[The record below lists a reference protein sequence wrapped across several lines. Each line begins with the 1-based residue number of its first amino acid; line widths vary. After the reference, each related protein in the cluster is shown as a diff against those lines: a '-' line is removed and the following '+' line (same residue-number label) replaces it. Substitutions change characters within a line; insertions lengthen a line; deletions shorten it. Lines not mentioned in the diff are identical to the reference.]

1 MEKREKKV
9 TFSQFQK
16 LGKVLM
22 TPVMILPIAGILVGI
37 GSAFTTKNIVA
48 LWPVL
53 GNTYVKL
60 FFNLLKAMGNTI
72 NSYLPIIFAVSVA
85 IGYAEKEKGISALSS
100 VIGFLAMNNVMNIL
114 LTSLGILDPAAMK
127 TGQSMVMGIAS
138 LDTGVFGGILVGLLV
153 AKLHNKYYNIQLPPV
168 LGIFSGT
175 KFVPMI
181 SLLACSALGLVMSVV
196 WPFVQTGLGFMGE
209 IIYDTGMAG
218 SVIYGLAERA
228 LLPFGLHHF
237 IYTPFFFTNLGGSMV
252 IDGTLYEGAVNIYN
266 AMLASPDAMFDVNIT
281 RFIMNGKVIFAM
293 FGLPGAALA
302 MYHCAKPER
311 KPQVKALLI
320 AAIIPSIFTGI
331 TEPIEYSFLFAAPLL
346 FVVHAGYAGLA
357 YLLTYICKVNI
368 PGPSSF
374 GGPFLSTIFNGIM
387 QADKGSNWI
396 WVFIIGIPC
405 FFLYYFTFRF
415 MITKFNYKTPG
426 REDDGQ
432 EVKKLD
438 KKMSDEMMATIIEGL
453 GGADNIQHVDACFT
467 RLRVKVKDKA
477 LVMPDT
483 DWKQKTGANGVVQVA
498 DGVQI
503 IYGAK
508 ADIYK
513 NNLKSAL
520 NMD

>member
-85 IGYAEKEKGISALSS
+85 IGYAEKEKGIAALSS

-218 SVIYGLAERA
+218 SVIY
-228 LLPFGLHHF
+228 
-237 IYTPFFFTNLGGSMV
+237 
-252 IDGTLYEGAVNIYN
+252 
-266 AMLASPDAMFDVNIT
+266 
-281 RFIMNGKVIFAM
+281 
-293 FGLPGAALA
+293 GLPGAALA

>member
-1 MEKREKKV
+1 MEKRV
-9 TFSQFQK
+9 SFSQFQK

-85 IGYAEKEKGISALSS
+85 IGYAEKEKGIAALSS

-114 LTSLGILDPAAMK
+114 LTSLGILDSSAMK

-196 WPFVQTGLGFMGE
+196 WPFVQTALGAMGE

-218 SVIYGLAERA
+218 SVIYGVTERA

-302 MYHCAKPER
+302 MYHTAKPER

-320 AAIIPSIFTGI
+320 AANRVQLPVCSSPAVRGTRRLCRSGLPADLHLQG
-331 TEPIEYSFLFAAPLL
+331 EHPRPQLLRRPLPEHH
-346 FVVHAGYAGLA
+346 FQWYHAGRQGLQLDLGVHHR
-357 YLLTYICKVNI
+357 YSLLLPVLLHV
-368 PGPSSF
+368 P
-374 GGPFLSTIFNGIM
+374 
-387 QADKGSNWI
+387 
-396 WVFIIGIPC
+396 
-405 FFLYYFTFRF
+405 LY
-415 MITKFNYKTPG
+415 
-426 REDDGQ
+426 DHQVWLQD
-432 EVKKLD
+432 
-438 KKMSDEMMATIIEGL
+438 
-453 GGADNIQHVDACFT
+453 T
-467 RLRVKVKDKA
+467 R
-477 LVMPDT
+477 P
-483 DWKQKTGANGVVQVA
+483 
-498 DGVQI
+498 
-503 IYGAK
+503 
-508 ADIYK
+508 
-513 NNLKSAL
+513 
-520 NMD
+520 

>member
-9 TFSQFQK
+9 SFSQFQK

-60 FFNLLKAMGNTI
+60 FFNLLKAMGNTV

-85 IGYAEKEKGISALSS
+85 IGYAEKEKGIAALSS

-228 LLPFGLHHF
+228 LLPFGLRGADDRGF
-237 IYTPFFFTNLGGSMV
+237 DTLLGRMFLDGYPDSDAPAGFAAIGTPV
-252 IDGTLYEGAVNIYN
+252 DGNPNPYLRAYQE
-266 AMLASPDAMFDVNIT
+266 D
-281 RFIMNGKVIFAM
+281 FAARAQWCAHEPAACSHPAYVAEVM
-293 FGLPGAALA
+293 DDRSATAGERVALA
-302 MYHCAKPER
+302 ASIVDPDGRGFDAHWD
-311 KPQVKALLI
+311 V
-320 AAIIPSIFTGI
+320 AIGPSN
-331 TEPIEYSFLFAAPLL
+331 
-346 FVVHAGYAGLA
+346 YAGAQDLPLWQDCA
-357 YLLTYICKVNI
+357 TDATFTVPADAQPGDRFVLTLTVQTHAKR
-368 PGPSSF
+368 
-374 GGPFLSTIFNGIM
+374 
-387 QADKGSNWI
+387 
-396 WVFIIGIPC
+396 PC
-405 FFLYYFTFRF
+405 
-415 MITKFNYKTPG
+415 
-426 REDDGQ
+426 
-432 EVKKLD
+432 
-438 KKMSDEMMATIIEGL
+438 
-453 GGADNIQHVDACFT
+453 T
-467 RLRVKVKDKA
+467 RYA
-477 LVMPDT
+477 
-483 DWKQKTGANGVVQVA
+483 QVA
-498 DGVQI
+498 ITV
-503 IYGAK
+503 A
-508 ADIYK
+508 
-513 NNLKSAL
+513 
-520 NMD
+520 

>member
-1 MEKREKKV
+1 METREKKV

-16 LGKVLM
+16 LGKALM

-85 IGYAEKEKGISALSS
+85 IGYAEKEKGIAALSS

-357 YLLTYICKVNI
+357 YLLTYICKV
-368 PGPSSF
+368 
-374 GGPFLSTIFNGIM
+374 
-387 QADKGSNWI
+387 KGSNWI

>member
-85 IGYAEKEKGISALSS
+85 IGYAEKEKGIAALSS

-320 AAIIPSIFTGI
+320 AFACMLIYIAIRFDVFSGVSALLALVHDVLIMCAFMVFFRSVYQVNSSFIAAILTIVGYSINNTIIIFDRI
-331 TEPIEYSFLFAAPLL
+331 RENAKK
-346 FVVHAGYAGLA
+346 AGLSQLPRMDIVETSVSTTLSRTINTSLTTLITLVTLYIFGVEA
-357 YLLTYICKVNI
+357 IREFAFPLIVGMLAGSYSSMLLSGQVWAMWMDRRAAK
-368 PGPSSF
+368 
-374 GGPFLSTIFNGIM
+374 
-387 QADKGSNWI
+387 QASQKAS
-396 WVFIIGIPC
+396 
-405 FFLYYFTFRF
+405 
-415 MITKFNYKTPG
+415 
-426 REDDGQ
+426 
-432 EVKKLD
+432 KK
-438 KKMSDEMMATIIEGL
+438 A
-453 GGADNIQHVDACFT
+453 
-467 RLRVKVKDKA
+467 
-477 LVMPDT
+477 
-483 DWKQKTGANGVVQVA
+483 
-498 DGVQI
+498 
-503 IYGAK
+503 
-508 ADIYK
+508 
-513 NNLKSAL
+513 
-520 NMD
+520 